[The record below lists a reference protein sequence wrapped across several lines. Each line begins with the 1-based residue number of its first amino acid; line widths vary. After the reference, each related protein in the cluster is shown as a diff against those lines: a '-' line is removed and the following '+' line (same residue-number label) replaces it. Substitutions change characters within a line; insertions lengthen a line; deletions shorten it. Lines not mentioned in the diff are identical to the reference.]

1 MSQKH
6 AVFSAS
12 GSNRWINCPG
22 SVELIKRV
30 DFHEPS
36 SPNAEE
42 GTLAHAV
49 LESVI
54 KHEQLPEGANEDM
67 IYHANEAVNFIK
79 SLGIPVLPE
88 NSEKRVTIDW
98 LIPGQFGTCDYWY
111 YDKATDT
118 VYVIDYKYG
127 FGVVEVENN
136 SQLTFYAMDDSIW
149 NDFKNVVAVIIQ
161 PRAYHNEGRFRVWKS
176 TRLEIMKIA
185 VKMEQAY
192 KRAQLKAAPLNT
204 GGHCK
209 YCKARGNCPAIHE
222 RIDILKTI
230 LDAEPPLTGDQVG
243 KRLSEIQELYELTGY
258 AKSSLETQAMYKINN
273 GETISGYAVVPNI
286 GRRVLKDE
294 QTLQSVAP
302 AFGVDLE
309 QLYER
314 KLKPLG
320 KLEKELPK
328 EIVNICTEQPNN
340 GFKLVQS
347 ETSTNKA
354 QAVFGEYK

>member
-1 MSQKH
+1 MH

-42 GTLAHAV
+42 GTQAHGV
-49 LESVI
+49 LEALITNSEI
-54 KHEQLPEGANEDM
+54 PSYANEDM
-67 IYHANEAVNFIK
+67 IYHAKEAVEFIK
-79 SLGIPVLPE
+79 SLGIPIIPE
-88 NSEKRVTIDW
+88 NAEKRITIDW
-98 LIPGQFGTCDYWY
+98 LIPGQFGTSDYWY
-111 YDKATDT
+111 YDEQTKT
-118 VYVIDYKYG
+118 VYAIDYKYG

-136 SQLTFYAMDDSIW
+136 SQLTFYSMDDSIW
-149 NDFKNVVAVIIQ
+149 EEFQNVVAVIIQ
-161 PRAYHNEGRFRVWKS
+161 PRAYHPDGAFRVWKA
-176 TRLEIMKIA
+176 TRMDIMKVA
-185 VKMEQAY
+185 AKMEQAY
-192 KRAQLKAAPLNT
+192 KRAQLAAAPLTT
-204 GGHCK
+204 GSHCK

-230 LDAEPPLTGDQVG
+230 LDAEPPLNGEQLG
-243 KRLSEIQELYELTGY
+243 KRLAQVQELSELVGY
-258 AKSSLETQAMYKINN
+258 AKSSLETQAMYKINA
-273 GETISGYAVVPNI
+273 GDTIEGYAVVPNI

-294 QTLQSVAP
+294 KTLTEIAP
-302 AFGVDLE
+302 MFGVDLNK
-309 QLYER
+309 LYER

-328 EIVNICTEQPNN
+328 AIVEVCTEKPNN

-347 ETSTNKA
+347 EVSTSKA
-354 QAVFGEYK
+354 QAIFGEYNNV